1 MTFFVGGAIL
11 GAGVIGAIGSNS
23 AANTQSNAEKQAAN
37 TQLQMFNTINS
48 QEQPFIQGGYGAE
61 NSLNYLLGTGT
72 PQGSGSGSTGT
83 GSVPLSSLMG
93 VNGGM
98 IPGFNGIQIPQQG
111 GGGSNASQ
119 AGANFGATSGLP
131 AGYLTQQ
138 FTPQD
143 FEENLDPGYQ
153 FALQTGGQALR
164 NADTPGVGAL
174 SGAALKDLMNFNVGT
189 ANQGYQN
196 AFNRF
201 TTQQNNI
208 FSRLSGIAGLGQNA
222 ASNTGTAGTQ
232 LGTGIA
238 QAQAAAGGAQAAG
251 TVGVTN
257 SLGNSLTTAALFG
270 NGNGGGTV
278 DPTAD
283 GVADY

>member
-1 MTFFVGGAIL
+1 MTFIVSAIVGA
-11 GAGVIGAIGSNS
+11 VGSNS
-23 AANTQSNAEKQAAN
+23 AADTQASADKQASQ
-37 TQLQMFNTINS
+37 TQLQMFNTINQ

-61 NSLNYLLGTGT
+61 NALNYLMGTGS
-72 PQGSGSGSTGT
+72 PPGQSSTGT
-83 GSVPLSSLMG
+83 GTVPLSSLMAG
-93 VNGGM
+93 NGG
-98 IPGFNGIQIPQQG
+98 IFPGLNGIQIPQS
-111 GGGSNASQ
+111 GSSANPSQ
-119 AGANFGATSGLP
+119 AGANFGADSGLP

-143 FEENLDPGYQ
+143 FENNLDPGYQ
-153 FALQTGGQALR
+153 FALQTGGQAIR

-222 ASNTGTAGTQ
+222 ASNTGTAGTS
-232 LGTGIA
+232 LGTGAA
-238 QAQAAAGGAQAAG
+238 QAQAAGGAAQAGGIVGATNALTQGGSLAYLYG
-251 TVGVTN
+251 NQNPSTVPNTN
-257 SLGNSLTTAALFG
+257 TALGPSTDGYTTG
-270 NGNGGGTV
+270 
-278 DPTAD
+278 
-283 GVADY
+283 Y